1 MSFFATEPSLPPANI
16 SAFATSSSAIK
27 IVWDEVPAIHRNGI
41 ITMYE
46 IEYTPDGDDGVTNT
60 SLVGSDKSDLELSVS
75 SDFRTYLIRMRAY
88 TEIGAGPYSNTT
100 EVLLEEDGIYCSA

>member
-1 MSFFATEPSLPPANI
+1 MPPANI

-46 IEYTPDGDDGVTNT
+46 IEYTPDGDDGVET
-60 SLVGSDKSDLELSVS
+60 STRPVGSDETDLEMNVS
-75 SDFRTYLIRMRAY
+75 PDFRTYLIRMRAY
-88 TEIGAGPYSNTT
+88 TEVGAGPYSDTIA
-100 EVLLEEDGIYCSA
+100 VLLEEDGM